1 MGEQGFMS
9 LGVAAHIKA
18 ASEGGARY
26 DPLQSPEER
35 KSFDNGVWLCQNHAH
50 QVDHDEKEFTVETLH
65 KWKHDAEQWAFDQL
79 TGAGGEA
86 RVYGASDEL
95 IEELRHVVAE
105 LSLPQASD
113 LDSVRLRVM
122 SGAKSHLDGF
132 QRMPGWPRH
141 AIQLTMSAEGHASS
155 FARFDASRLGQL
167 LQAAQE
173 IVLIAPPGMGKTTTL
188 VQAGQSLLDGPV
200 APVFIPL
207 KEWAEARDDLFAWT
221 VNRNSFVGIRTEH
234 LKFLAYHGQLTLLL
248 DGWNEIPADAR
259 RRLIV
264 ELDGLR
270 RDFPLMGI
278 LMSTRRQAV
287 DVPLR
292 DPRGVVVLPL
302 TEGQQKELAAGLA
315 GEVGLKVLDRTWRT
329 PGLRDLVGIPLY
341 LSVLLKLSPDGQ
353 LPETREEV
361 LRRFVNEHETDA
373 ARAEILQRRLF
384 GNQQSY
390 LTGLAVTAQEHG
402 SPAIAT
408 LSAQQAIGKVNHDLV
423 QTYVVQ
429 MPPNPAEVLDV
440 LVATHALERDPA
452 GNVSFQH
459 QQFQEWYASFDVERE
474 LQNSTLPLSLSTP
487 FVVKRLNDPV
497 WGEAVLFACER
508 LSRNGS
514 AGDVLVAAIVE
525 VLLQID
531 PIFAATIIRR
541 SSQATWTLV
550 ADKVLAFTKAW
561 HKPGLPDRALA
572 FMITTG
578 RPEFSDVVWPLVT
591 SADHQIQLSSLRI
604 AGRFHPAVLGDRI
617 DTEYAGLPEEIRSSL
632 LGELIDN
639 GGSAGIDIAMK
650 FALADDSVAVRQ
662 HVVESLI
669 FRAAVRQAEELLRS
683 SSAEVI
689 AAVAT
694 RAYYDDVSDPELL
707 AKLAD
712 AQRAQWEAIE
722 APDMRL
728 ARMPRTMPKGEKA
741 KVIAD
746 LLSDPA
752 FNFRSDAARNSLF
765 EVAREFPEILE
776 ATLVARIEAG
786 MEIPSH
792 AHEYVR
798 DSAARD
804 SDRVRVLLQAPHES
818 AAKGAAL
825 IAGPDTTHGLCL
837 QYLSSYAAFIQ
848 QGDRSQAAYQPTRDL
863 EAVLALTPDSSFFEA
878 LARFNQE
885 IGPEEISRLCRLIGA
900 HGRDNDRNARSLT
913 AEVGAK
919 ITRTLQL
926 WAEALLASPA
936 ATRRHLADVAGAM
949 RRLPDSTHAVYL
961 ARMLERDQQVY
972 SRAHDAFRADRNDK
986 DALHEIRTL
995 HEWAYRDALVA
1006 VGTDEAERV
1015 LTDHLTD
1022 QYFGPQAAVGLML
1035 IWRNENGREE
1045 EPRFGRWPDAGAA
1058 AAQRQA
1064 RESAP
1069 ETTTAS
1075 AEAIFKVVGA
1085 LLESG
1090 DPKDLVRAANMAGSA
1105 VLMPHGDKSQTLDQI
1120 LAGALSPSSAYDLLS
1135 RMVMG
1140 GITVRSVDL
1149 MNAFSAAVAEV
1160 GDRTWLSDQ
1169 DADGL
1174 LKWIELFPFSDR
1186 PMDMIAALEILPGSI
1201 RVQHW
1206 RIRDMLDSVAVIAGT
1221 EAPGLLR
1228 ELIKRFPD
1236 LANQYELH
1244 LALLK
1249 QPPDVLIDILLEIA
1263 SGQIGSRRSL
1273 DVMSHRLPEQ
1283 VVQRL
1288 SPSDLEF
1295 VVTRFK
1301 EAPQSPGKA
1310 LLGEI
1315 LATVNDPDLFLLLAQ
1330 DHTGRSVLEKGL
1342 YRTLDDLTHDK
1353 VSLNDSQTHYEVF
1366 RRDTSRLRAGLFS
1379 LILTDDPEASSF
1391 AARCL
1396 DIVDATRDEEGTLGT
1411 EPRHPDISTEAPWPQ
1426 VAMPR

>member
-1 MGEQGFMS
+1 MGERGFVS
-9 LGVAAHIKA
+9 VGVAAHIKA

-26 DPLQSPEER
+26 DPLQTPEER
-35 KSFDNGVWLCQNHAH
+35 RSFDNGIWLCQNHAH
-50 QVDHDEKEFTVETLH
+50 QIDHDAQEFTVETLRE
-65 KWKHDAEQWAFDQL
+65 WKREAEQRAFDQL
-79 TGAGGEA
+79 TGTGGEA
-86 RVYGASDEL
+86 RVYGAQGEL

-105 LSLPQASD
+105 LRLPQASD
-113 LDSVRLRVM
+113 LDTVRLRVM
-122 SGAKSHLDGF
+122 SGAKLHLDGF

-155 FARFDASRLGQL
+155 SARFDTSQLGQL

-188 VQAGQSLLDGPV
+188 VQAGQCLLDGPV

-221 VNRNSFVGIRTEH
+221 VNRNSFVGIRAEH

-248 DGWNEIPADAR
+248 DGWNEVPADAR
-259 RRLIV
+259 RRLII

-270 RDFPLMGI
+270 RDFPLLGI

-292 DPRGVVVLPL
+292 DPRRIVVLPL
-302 TEGQQKELAAGLA
+302 SEGQQKELAAGLT
-315 GEVGLKVLDRTWRT
+315 GEVGLNVLDRAWRT

-373 ARAEILQRRLF
+373 ARAETLERRLF

-408 LSAQQAIGKVNHDLV
+408 HSAQQAIGKINHDLV

-474 LQNSTLPLSLSTP
+474 LQNSALPLSLSAP

-604 AGRFHPAVLGDRI
+604 AGRFYPAVLGDRI
-617 DTEYAGLPEEIRSSL
+617 DTEYTELPEEIRSSL

-694 RAYYDDVSDPELL
+694 TGYYDDVSDSELL

-712 AQRAQWEAIE
+712 AQRAQWEVIE

-728 ARMPRTMPKGEKA
+728 ARIPRTMPKGEKA

-776 ATLVARIEAG
+776 ATLVARIEGA

-804 SDRVRVLLQAPHES
+804 SDRVRVLLQTPHEP

-825 IAGPDTTHGLCL
+825 IAGLDTTHELCL
-837 QYLSSYAAFIQ
+837 QYLSNYAAFIQ
-848 QGDRSQAAYQPTRDL
+848 QGDRSQATYQPTRDL
-863 EAVLALTPDSSFFEA
+863 EAVLALTPGSSFFDA
-878 LARFNQE
+878 VARFNRE
-885 IGPEEISRLCRLIGA
+885 IGPDEISRLCRLIGA
-900 HGRDNDRNARSLT
+900 HGRDNDRNAPSLT
-913 AEVGAK
+913 TEARAK

-926 WAEALLASPA
+926 WAETLLASPA
-936 ATRRHLADVAGAM
+936 ATRSHLADVAGVM
-949 RRLPDSTHAVYL
+949 RRLPDPTHAVYL

-972 SRAHDAFRADRNDK
+972 SRAHDAFWANRNDR

-1006 VGTDEAERV
+1006 VGTDEAARV
-1015 LTDHLTD
+1015 LTAHLTD

-1045 EPRFGRWPDAGAA
+1045 EARLGKWPDAGAA

-1064 RESAP
+1064 RETAP
-1069 ETTTAS
+1069 EATTAF
-1075 AEAIFKVVGA
+1075 AEAIFKIVGA

-1090 DPKDLVRAANMAGSA
+1090 DPKDLMRAANMAGSA
-1105 VLMPHGDKSQTLDQI
+1105 VLMPHGDKSQALDRI

-1140 GITVRSVDL
+1140 GITVRSTDL
-1149 MNAFSAAVAEV
+1149 MKALSAAVAEV
-1160 GDRTWLSDQ
+1160 KDRTWLSDQ

-1174 LKWIELFPFSDR
+1174 LRWIELFPFSDR
-1186 PMDMIAALEILPGSI
+1186 PEDMIAALEILPGSI

-1221 EAPGLLR
+1221 EAPSLIR

-1249 QPPDVLIDILLEIA
+1249 QPPNVLIDILLEIA
-1263 SGQIGSRRSL
+1263 NGQIGSRRGL
-1273 DVMSHRLPEQ
+1273 DAMSHRLPEQ

-1288 SPSDLEF
+1288 SPENLELA
-1295 VVTRFK
+1295 VTRFK
-1301 EAPQSPGKA
+1301 EAPPSPGKA

-1315 LATVNDPDLFLLLAQ
+1315 LATVNDPKLFLLLAQ
-1330 DHTGRSVLEKGL
+1330 DNTGRSVLEKRL
-1342 YRTLDDLTHDK
+1342 HRTLDDLTHDK
-1353 VSLNDSQTHYEVF
+1353 VSLNGSQIHYEVF

-1379 LILTDDPEASSF
+1379 LILACDSEVSSF

-1396 DIVDATRDEEGTLGT
+1396 DIVDATRDEEGMLAT
-1411 EPRHPDISTEAPWPQ
+1411 EPRHPDISKGEPWPR
-1426 VAMPR
+1426 VIIPG